1 MMDGNA
7 SYRHG
12 NTAVLSVTAVEAP
25 RVVTSAS
32 FDEVLE
38 PTFRR
43 LGLRPGLLEGLAGIY
58 ERRWWLDG
66 YHFTDAAAAAGE
78 SAIEAAGID
87 RDRIGLMINSS
98 ISREYLEPS
107 SAVKIHH
114 DLGLPT
120 SATNFDLANACLGFV
135 NGMHLAASMI
145 DAGHIDYALVVDG
158 EDSRAVQ
165 EATVARLSRD
175 QVTTEDFFNEF
186 ACLTLGSGAAAM
198 VLGRA
203 DRHPEGHRLVGGISR
218 AATEH
223 HTLCIGDNE
232 HMTTDTK
239 GLLDAGLELA
249 EAAWKEALV
258 DFDWQD
264 MDCYILHQVSRV
276 HTESLCARL
285 GIDTSRAP
293 LTFPTFG
300 NIASAA
306 LPFTLA
312 LQTGSLQAGERVLC
326 MGIGSGLNV
335 AFCEIT
341 W

>member
-7 SYRHG
+7 SYRHT

-25 RVVTSAS
+25 DVVTSAS
-32 FDEVLE
+32 FDEALA
-38 PTFRR
+38 PTLQR
-43 LGLRPGLLEGLAGIY
+43 LGLRPGLLEGLAGIS
-58 ERRWWLDG
+58 ERRWWPDG
-66 YHFTDAAAAAGE
+66 YHFTAAAG
-78 SAIEAAGID
+78 IE